1 MSRSD
6 RFTEISTY
14 NNNQDLFSDF
24 LMDFS
29 VHPEKNDLVRSVNET
44 AVKRSIRN
52 LLLTNKYERFFAPSI
67 GSDINKLLF
76 ENISASVS
84 YALKDRITNTIK
96 MYEPR
101 CRLIDVNVIPV
112 EEQNGYYIDIQ
123 FATINTTTPVLMQ
136 IKLNRIR

>member
-1 MSRSD
+1 MSRAD
-6 RFTEISTY
+6 RFTEISTF

-24 LMDFS
+24 LADFS
-29 VHPEKNDLVRSVNET
+29 IHPEKNDLVRSVNEN

-76 ENISASVS
+76 ENISSSVS

-101 CRLIDVNVIPV
+101 CRLIDVNVQAV

-123 FATINTTTPVLMQ
+123 FVTINTTTPVLMQ